1 MTPEQ
6 LKQKFDELSAKQKEV
21 LLKKN
26 SDYAQ
31 QDEDALSNFK
41 LAGAISGIT
50 PQIQALSLIGV
61 KVARLG
67 VLLHGKE
74 AKNESIEDSI
84 LDLANYAF
92 LLYAIQTE
100 GK

>member
-1 MTPEQ
+1 MSLEQ
-6 LKQKFDELSAKQKEV
+6 LEQKFDELSKMQREM

-26 SDYAQ
+26 NDYAK

-41 LAGAISGIT
+41 LAGAISGIS
-50 PQIQALSLIGV
+50 PQVQALSLIGV

-67 VLLHGKE
+67 VLLHGKT